1 MDDLLLIFEH
11 TPLLLY
17 TTIFLFGLLV
27 GSFLNVVI
35 HRLPLMMKH
44 DWERQIKESAAE
56 DETSPDEVP
65 RFNLVVPGSH
75 CPQCGHN
82 ITALENIPIL
92 SYLLLRGKCSD
103 CGSHI
108 SLRYPAIELLSAITS
123 LVVVWKFGLSYETL
137 FAILLTWALITLTFI
152 DIDHYLLPDDI
163 TLTFLWLGLGAHI
176 FVDNLFGINLQS
188 AVLGA
193 IFGYLLLWIVYQL
206 FRLMTG
212 KEGMGFGDFKLL
224 SMFGAWFGWQMLPLI
239 ILLSSATGA
248 ILGGA
253 LLVLKNKSR
262 DHPIPF
268 GPYLCI
274 AGWIAMI
281 WGHDIIAVYLQFS
294 GFR

>member
-1 MDDLLLIFEH
+1 MDDLKFIFEH
-11 TPLLLY
+11 NPLLLY
-17 TTIFLFGLLV
+17 TTIILLGLVV

-35 HRLPLMMKH
+35 HRLPLMMQR
-44 DWERQIKESAAE
+44 DWEQQVKESAAE
-56 DETSPDEVP
+56 EDTSTEKVS

-103 CGSHI
+103 CGTHI

-123 LVVVWKFGLSYETL
+123 LLVVWKFGLSYETF
-137 FAILLTWALITLTFI
+137 FAILLTWALIALTFI

-176 FVDNLFGINLQS
+176 FVDNLFGIDLQS

-224 SMFGAWFGWQMLPLI
+224 AMFGAWFGWQMLPLI
-239 ILLSSATGA
+239 ILLSSAAGA

-262 DHPIPF
+262 DHPIPDRKSTR
-268 GPYLCI
+268 LNSS
-274 AGWIAMI
+274 
-281 WGHDIIAVYLQFS
+281 HTDISRMPSSA
-294 GFR
+294 